1 MSFAIQIKRNAQK
14 ALAKI
19 PSPYQKNIIDAIYRL
34 ADSPF
39 PAGCKKLTGKEA
51 WRIRIGYYRVIYEI
65 NDNQLL
71 IFVIEIGHRKEIY
84 RSNLL

>member
-1 MSFAIQIKRNAQK
+1 MTFSIQIKRNAQK

-19 PSPYQKNIIDAIYRL
+19 PPPFQKNIIDAIYQL
-34 ADSPF
+34 AECPY
-39 PAGCKKLTGKEA
+39 PNGCKKLTGKEA
-51 WRIRIGYYRVIYEI
+51 WRIRIGDYRVIYEI
-65 NDNQLL
+65 NNNQLL